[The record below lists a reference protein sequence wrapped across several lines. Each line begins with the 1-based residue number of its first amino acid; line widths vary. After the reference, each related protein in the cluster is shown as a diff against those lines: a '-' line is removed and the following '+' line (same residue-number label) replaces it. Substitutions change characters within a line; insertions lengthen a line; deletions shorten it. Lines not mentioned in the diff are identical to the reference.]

1 MSLDLSASLGVP
13 PLFLANWWARAV
25 RLRFAAPN
33 RTGRDRVWRQ
43 QKSRDDGI
51 TNRQLWDRG
60 REREGDKMIE
70 IERERVRE
78 SDRESERERD
88 RGNSYDV
95 PESLGVS
102 REI

>member
-1 MSLDLSASLGVP
+1 
-13 PLFLANWWARAV
+13 
-25 RLRFAAPN
+25 
-33 RTGRDRVWRQ
+33 
-43 QKSRDDGI
+43 
-51 TNRQLWDRG
+51 
-60 REREGDKMIE
+60 MIE